1 MIFPGG
7 DSETS
12 EVLDAETWRSW
23 SQGPRW
29 YYVLAAMI
37 RDERVERRRQHVAEV
52 LGPTLQLTSP
62 GQPHVTVRAIGFEPY
77 DWTPL
82 TVELE
87 VLGPDTFTTAVYL
100 KVKSPEI
107 MRLRKKLD
115 TVSPALPVEDRQTPY
130 IPHVTVGTYL
140 ERVSLQEVQQALDES
155 GSMQPIPLTAEVRQ
169 VAVDT
174 RSTLGQLRD

>member
-1 MIFPGG
+1 MIFHGE
-7 DSETS
+7 DAETS

-37 RDERVERRRQHVAEV
+37 RDERVERRREHVAEV
-52 LGPTLQLTSP
+52 LGQALQLTSP
-62 GQPHVTVRAIGFEPY
+62 GQPHVTVRSIGFEPCK
-77 DWTPL
+77 WTPI

-87 VLGPDTFTTAVYL
+87 VLGPDTFTTAAYL
-100 KVKSPEI
+100 KVNSPEI
-107 MRLRKKLD
+107 TQVRKKLD

-140 ERVSLQEVQQALDES
+140 ERVSLHEVQQALDES